1 MRDLDNFIKESRQ
14 NGQTGDSAYVV
25 TIAATALSA
34 DDEVTVTV
42 DADRPPRQRIPVQW
56 RPRISDSGSVVR
68 VYPTRGM
75 KGVII
80 PTDIG
85 KAWLLW

>member
-1 MRDLDNFIKESRQ
+1 MRDLDVFINRARQ
-14 NGQTGDSAYVV
+14 HGQSQV
-25 TIAATALSA
+25 TALHCTVAVTANSA
-34 DDEVTVTV
+34 DDEVYVTV
-42 DADRPPRQRIPVQW
+42 DADPAPRTRHPVDW
-56 RPRISDSGSVVR
+56 RPRISDSGSVTR

>member
-1 MRDLDNFIKESRQ
+1 MRDLDRFIKRSSDS
-14 NGQTGDSAYVV
+14 GQSGVSAFVCTVAV
-25 TIAATALSA
+25 TANSA
-34 DDEVTVTV
+34 DDEVFVTI
-42 DADRPPRQRIPVQW
+42 DDDPQPKERMPVQW

-75 KGVII
+75 KGVVI